1 MSRFIALLVSMA
13 LFLSG
18 CGQVETVDNVN
29 QKNNKTASSEV
40 SIKVDEK
47 EVEIIAEEDSPE
59 VALIETEEFDDD
71 LGDMEVNF
79 NGLNDPELLQYVQD
93 NIYADLTGHLDSE
106 DYKIESVDAIFISK
120 EYLEELEFNSKSN
133 IYFGYTLEELDEQ
146 FQGTRYVFTLD
157 ENGKTMVDTFEEYDD
172 TYEQVIRNVAVGS
185 GVVLVC
191 VTVSVLTA
199 GIGAPAC
206 VSMVFAAAAKTGA
219 SFAVSSSV
227 ISSVAS
233 GTITAIQTG
242 DMEEAVKTAALQGSE
257 AFKWG
262 AITGVITG
270 GVTESLTLYKSATTV
285 HTPRESELKVLER
298 TKGAKEQV
306 SFLDGK
312 EVSMSTQGA
321 TRPDVVVKNADGT
334 VHAIEVKNYNLANAS
349 NRGELYKELERQV
362 TSRVKNLP
370 KGSTQEIVL
379 DVRGREFSDDLIEM
393 VMKNIRLRC
402 DGVYPN
408 IPIQVMA
415 Y

>member
-1 MSRFIALLVSMA
+1 MRRFIALLVSTA
-13 LFLSG
+13 LFFSG

-29 QKNNKTASSEV
+29 QENSNTVSSEV
-40 SIKVDEK
+40 SL
-47 EVEIIAEEDSPE
+47 EVEEQEDEIIVETDSSE
-59 VALIETEEFDDD
+59 AILIETAEFDDG

-93 NIYADLTGHLDSE
+93 NIYADLTGQFDSE

-157 ENGKTMVDTFEEYDD
+157 ENGKTIVEAFEEYDD
-172 TYEQVIRNVAVGS
+172 MYNEVIQNVAVGS

-191 VTVSVLTA
+191 VTVAVLTA
-199 GIGAPAC
+199 GTGAPAC

-219 SFAVSSSV
+219 SFAVSSGV
-227 ISSVAS
+227 ISSVAA
-233 GTITAIQTG
+233 GTITAMQTG
-242 DMEEAVKTAALQGSE
+242 DMEEAVKEASFQGSE

-270 GVTESLTLYKSATTV
+270 GVTESLALYKSATTI

-312 EVSMSTQGA
+312 EVSMSTQNA

-349 NRGELYKELERQV
+349 NRRELYRELERQV

-379 DVRGREFSDDLIEM
+379 DVRGRGFSDDLIKL

-408 IPIQVMA
+408 IPIEIMA

>member
-1 MSRFIALLVSMA
+1 MRRFTALLVSVA

-18 CGQVETVDNVN
+18 CGQVKTVDNI
-29 QKNNKTASSEV
+29 QQEENNTVTSEV
-40 SIKVDEK
+40 SIEIEEQK
-47 EVEIIAEEDSPE
+47 EEIITE
-59 VALIETEEFDDD
+59 VNSSEIILTEIDEFDDG

-79 NGLNDPELLQYVQD
+79 DGLNDPDLLQYVQD
-93 NIYADLTGHLDSE
+93 SIYADLTDQLCSE
-106 DYKIESVDAIFISK
+106 DYRIESVDAIFISK
-120 EYLEELEFNSKSN
+120 EYLEELEFNSQSN
-133 IYFGYTLEELDEQ
+133 IYFGYTLEELDAQ
-146 FQGTRYVFTLD
+146 FEGTRYVFTLN
-157 ENGKTMVDTFEEYDD
+157 EYGETTVEAFEEYDD
-172 TYEQVIRNVAVGS
+172 TYDQVIKNVAVGS

-219 SFAVSSSV
+219 SFAVSSGV
-227 ISSVAS
+227 ISSVAA
-233 GTITAIQTG
+233 GTITAMQIG
-242 DMEEAVKTAALQGSE
+242 DMEETVKAAALQGSE

-262 AITGVITG
+262 AITGAIAG
-270 GVTESLTLYKSATTV
+270 GVSESLTLYKSATTV

-306 SFLDGK
+306 SFLDGQ
-312 EVSMSTQGA
+312 EVSLSTKGA

-349 NRGELYKELERQV
+349 NRGELYRELERQI

-379 DVRGREFSDDLIEM
+379 DVRGRNFPKELIDM
-393 VMKNIRLRC
+393 VIKNIHLRC

-408 IPIQVMA
+408 IPIQILA